1 MKKVVICAFR
11 GEPMCFIHVL
21 LNALDMYE
29 KGLEGKI
36 IVEGESVKLI
46 PEMEKP
52 DHFLHSLYLRAKTA
66 NLIVAVCRACSQKL
80 GVLEAVEASGLPVVA
95 DMMGHVSIGKFIAEG
110 YEIITL

>member
-21 LNALDMYE
+21 LNALDMKE

-36 IVEGESVKLI
+36 VIEGESVKLI
-46 PEMEKP
+46 PEMENP
-52 DHFLHSLYLRAKTA
+52 DHFLHNLYIRAKNA
-66 NLIVAVCRACSQKL
+66 GLIAAVCRACSQKL
-80 GVLEAVEASGLPVVA
+80 GVIEAVEASELPVVA
-95 DMMGHVSIGKFIAEG
+95 DMAGHVSLGRFIEEG